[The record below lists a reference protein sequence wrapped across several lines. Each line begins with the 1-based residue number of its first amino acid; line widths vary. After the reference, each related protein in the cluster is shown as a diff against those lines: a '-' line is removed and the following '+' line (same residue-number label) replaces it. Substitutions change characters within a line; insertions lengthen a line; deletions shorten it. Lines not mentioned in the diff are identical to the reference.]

1 MTLLPEPDPLPT
13 PETARVPVG
22 DAAGRLLAAML
33 AVADAVADDR
43 EPELAQTG
51 SRASM
56 VDR

>member
-13 PETARVPVG
+13 PDTAAVPVG
-22 DAAGRLLAAML
+22 DAAGRLLAAMF

-51 SRASM
+51 SRA
-56 VDR
+56 